1 MTDFRLRSLLEVVR
15 AGSISAAAENLHLTQ
30 PAVSQH
36 IASLEESYG
45 VQLVTRS
52 GRRSLP
58 TEAGLKLYRYAERV
72 EALYRSI
79 DREMDNF
86 KDVPTTYEIG
96 ATLTVAEYVL
106 PELLGAHRRSNQA
119 VKIRLSVQNTEATVE
134 LVRRNRIALGVVEGP
149 FETDGLRR
157 SLLRVDELVVVCAPS
172 FPLAGRASGH
182 GVSPAEL
189 LASDLILREP
199 GSGTREVF
207 ERYLVSRG
215 YKTEALRP
223 LMEIGSNN
231 AIKSL
236 LESELG
242 ISVISRLAV
251 ARELHDGRLVELPLD
266 GPRITREMQFVWSE
280 YSDLP
285 FVEEFQGF
293 CRSRVKQ

>member
-1 MTDFRLRSLLEVVR
+1 MNDFRLRSLLEVVR
-15 AGSISAAAENLHLTQ
+15 AGSISAAAERLHLTQ

-45 VQLVTRS
+45 VRLMTRA

-58 TEAGLKLYRYAERV
+58 TEAGLRLYRYAERV

-79 DREMDNF
+79 EREMDDF
-86 KDVPTTYEIG
+86 KHTPRTYEIG

-106 PELLGAHRRSNQA
+106 PELLGAHRQSNQA

-134 LVRRNRIALGVVEGP
+134 LVRRNRIELGVVEGP
-149 FETDGLRR
+149 FETEG
-157 SLLRVDELVVVCAPS
+157 LLRNRLRIDELVVVCSPS
-172 FPLAGRASGH
+172 FPLADRFSGRRI
-182 GVSPAEL
+182 SPAEV

-215 YKTEALRP
+215 YKTESLRP

-242 ISVISRLAV
+242 VSVISRLAV
-251 ARELHDGRLVELPLD
+251 ARELREGKLVALPLD
-266 GPRITREMQFVWSE
+266 GPPITREMLFVWSD
-280 YSDLP
+280 YSDLS
-285 FVEEFQGF
+285 FVEEFQTF
-293 CRSRVKQ
+293 CLNRMKE

>member
-15 AGSISAAAENLHLTQ
+15 AGSISLAAENLHITQ

-36 IASLEESYG
+36 IASLEEGYG
-45 VQLVTRS
+45 VQLMTRA

-58 TEAGLKLYRYAERV
+58 TEAGMRLYRYAERV

-79 DREMDNF
+79 DREMDSF
-86 KDVPTTYEIG
+86 KEMPKTYEIG

-106 PELLGAHRRSNQA
+106 PELLGAHRQTNQA

-149 FETDGLRR
+149 FETEGLRR
-157 SLLRVDELVVVCAPS
+157 SLLRVDELVVVCAPAY
-172 FPLAGRASGH
+172 PLADRASGRQIST
-182 GVSPAEL
+182 GEV

-242 ISVISRLAV
+242 VSVISRLAV
-251 ARELHDGRLVELPLD
+251 ARELHEGRLVELPLD
-266 GPRITREMQFVWSE
+266 GPRVTRDMQFVWSD
-280 YSDLP
+280 YSDLA

-293 CRSRVKQ
+293 CRSRMKQ